1 MMQTKIR
8 LGLAGAAITLAA
20 AACSDG
26 TGDGDGGSEAA
37 IEREVLV
44 AHFVSDCVGVGAQQC
59 LNVRESA
66 EAEWTLWYDPI
77 EGFEHEAGYEYR
89 LMISETQVENP
100 PADASSIR
108 WTLIEVLEKT
118 PVTTDEAGRSLILR
132 SWKLAAFG
140 SAADL
145 GDEATA
151 AVIEEA
157 LAALPANGPITLDLS
172 EEGRTAGFDGCN
184 RYFGDFRIENGHQ
197 LVHGPMGATLMACPD
212 GRMDLEQ
219 AFLRNLEAAT
229 RAFLRG
235 EGLELEN
242 DDGVVMVFAPWEP
255 IE

>member
-8 LGLAGAAITLAA
+8 LGLAGAAIVLAA
-20 AACSDG
+20 AACTDG
-26 TGDGDGGSEAA
+26 TGDGDGGPEAV
-37 IEREVLV
+37 IEREIQV
-44 AHFVSDCVGVGAQQC
+44 AHFLSPCVGVGPQQC

-66 EAEWTLWYDPI
+66 EAAWTLWYDPI

-89 LMISETQVENP
+89 LMISETNVENP

-118 PVTTDEAGRSLILR
+118 LVVTGETGGTQMLR
-132 SWKLAAFG
+132 PWKLGSFG
-140 SAADL
+140 PEADL

-151 AVIEEA
+151 AVIEGA
-157 LAALPANGPITLDLS
+157 LASLPADNPVTLDLS

-197 LVHGPMGATLMACPD
+197 IVQGPMGATLMACPD

-242 DDGVVMVFAPWEP
+242 DVGVVMVFAPWEP
-255 IE
+255 VE

>member
-1 MMQTKIR
+1 MQTKIK
-8 LGLAGAAITLAA
+8 LGLAGAAFVLAA

-26 TGDGDGGSEAA
+26 TGGGDGGPEAA
-37 IEREVLV
+37 ISKEVLV
-44 AHFVSDCVGVGAQQC
+44 AHFVSDCVGVGPQQC

-66 EAEWTLWYDPI
+66 EAAWTLWYDPI
-77 EGFEHEAGYEYR
+77 EGFEHEAGYDYR

-118 PVTTDEAGRSLILR
+118 PVTTSETGGTPMLR
-132 SWKLAAFG
+132 PWKLDSFG
-140 SAADL
+140 PAADL

-151 AVIEEA
+151 AAIDRA
-157 LAALPANGPITLDLS
+157 LSALLADGPVTLDLS

-197 LVHGPMGATLMACPD
+197 IVQGPMGATLMACPD

-242 DDGVVMVFAPWEP
+242 DAGVVMVFAQWEP
-255 IE
+255 VE